1 MQNRPVM
8 GKMEEEEVN
17 YAEEDSDGED
27 EGEKEVNDAEE
38 DSGGEDDGRRM

>member
-1 MQNRPVM
+1 MQKRTVV
-8 GKMEEEEVN
+8 GKVGEEEVN

-38 DSGGEDDGRRM
+38 DSDGEDEGRRM